1 MNQKIIVISTQPG
14 ILADAIGWYAPYYFY
29 GCMGVCWY
37 MLWLWLAFEKP
48 AKHPSI
54 SPREQMYIEKSI
66 GAGPGKNTPTIMTT
80 PWAKVQYSVRS
91 ISTLLGHLLL
101 K

>member
-1 MNQKIIVISTQPG
+1 MNVISTQPG

-80 PWAKVQYSVRS
+80 PWVKVQ
-91 ISTLLGHLLL
+91 L
-101 K
+101 

>member
-1 MNQKIIVISTQPG
+1 MQP
-14 ILADAIGWYAPYYFY
+14 PFY
-29 GCMGVCWY
+29 LITLINCRY

-80 PWAKVQYSVRS
+80 PWVKVECC
-91 ISTLLGHLLL
+91 T
-101 K
+101 